1 MLSSTN
7 VDAQNQRAPLILVVE
22 DNPVERALI
31 TRILKLAA
39 FVVVDVDCGEA
50 AIREAITAT
59 PDLILLDALLPD
71 IDGFE
76 VCAQLQT
83 QARSRFIP
91 VVMLTG
97 LDDVASIDRAYEAG
111 ATDFITK
118 PINHALL
125 VHRIRYLLRA
135 RSLFE
140 ELRVSRKSLAT
151 AQRIAKL
158 GHWEL
163 NIDRDRLSISD
174 ELYQLYNISKAGV
187 DDKRTSVDD
196 RETSVD
202 DRATNAD
209 NLNCLLDV
217 VHPDDR
223 AALEGAISAAIQ
235 RDEAGRVEHRVQF
248 PDGSERVMEMHLAVV
263 LDDDATRH
271 LLGISIDI
279 SARKESER
287 EVLRLAYFD
296 RLTGLPNRSL
306 LELILDQEIPRA
318 HLAGRSVA
326 LICIDLDLFSRVNNA
341 MGHGAG
347 DAVLRQVATR
357 LTRLID
363 APSSQSMLEKL
374 SLTIDISGDFNNE
387 LVARLGADT
396 FALIITGD
404 DVRRAAYGLAHSIR
418 QQFQQAFLYRGQ
430 EIFVTASLGFS
441 CSTTANCPSEMLLQ
455 QADMALREAK
465 REARADVREYHGEL
479 VTQVS
484 TQMSIQSDMRNA
496 LRRGEFLVYYQ
507 PKVAVRNSAIT
518 GFEALIR
525 WQHPLR
531 GRVSPQEFIDVAEE
545 TGQIVEIGRAVLQTA
560 CYQFRQ
566 WLDQGLISGRIAV
579 NISARQFRD
588 QNLAE
593 RVLLILE
600 QSGLPPENLQLEITE
615 SVLMSEPRAHAV
627 IEKLRTHGISI
638 ALDDFGTGYSSLSY
652 LTRFPIDTLK
662 IDRCFVSN
670 IAYESEQAAIVT
682 AVCALSHRLNMKVIA
697 EGVETESE
705 LQIITDL
712 GCDEVQGFLV
722 CKPLSAAD
730 MERWLKRYAMEK
742 PHHLVERRSAT

>member
-1 MLSSTN
+1 MSELVGHRMKGMAKMLSSAN
-7 VDAQNQRAPLILVVE
+7 AKAPGDSAPVILVVE

-31 TRILKLAA
+31 TRILSLAD
-39 FVVVDVDCGEA
+39 FVVIDVDCGEA
-50 AIREAITAT
+50 AIREATTAE

-71 IDGFE
+71 IDGFD
-76 VCAQLQT
+76 VCAHLQT
-83 QARSRFIP
+83 QPRSRFIP

-135 RSLFE
+135 NSLFE
-140 ELRVSRKSLAT
+140 ELRLSRKSLAT

-158 GHWEL
+158 GHWEF
-163 NIDRDRLSISD
+163 NIDKNRVSISD
-174 ELYQLYNISKAGV
+174 ELYQLYSIMPQKGV
-187 DDKRTSVDD
+187 SDFR
-196 RETSVD
+196 
-202 DRATNAD
+202 
-209 NLNCLLDV
+209 CILDV

-223 AALEGAISAAIQ
+223 PALEEAIAAAIE
-235 RDEAGRVEHRVQF
+235 REEVGRVEHRVQF
-248 PDGSERVMEMHLAVV
+248 ADGSERVMEMHLAVV
-263 LDDDATRH
+263 PDEDATRH

-318 HLAGRSVA
+318 HLAGCRVA

-347 DAVLRQVATR
+347 DAVLRQVAMR
-357 LTRLID
+357 LARLVET
-363 APSSQSMLEKL
+363 PSSQSMLEKL
-374 SLTIDISGDFNNE
+374 SLTIDISGDFGSE
-387 LVARLGADT
+387 MVGRLGADT

-404 DVRRAAYGLAHSIR
+404 DVRQAAYAMAQLVR

-441 CSTTANCPSEMLLQ
+441 CSHDANCPAEMLLQ

-465 REARADVREYHGEL
+465 REARADVREYHGDL
-479 VTQVS
+479 VTQVAA
-484 TQMSIQSDMRNA
+484 QMSIQSDMRNA
-496 LRRGEFLVYYQ
+496 LRRGEFVVYYQ
-507 PKVAVRNSAIT
+507 PKIAVRDGEVT

-531 GRVSPQEFIDVAEE
+531 GQVSPQEFINVAEE

-566 WLDQGLISGRIAV
+566 WLDQRLITGRIAV

-588 QNLAE
+588 PHLAE
-593 RVLLILE
+593 RVLTVLE

-615 SVLMSEPRAHAV
+615 SVLMSDPRAHAV

-652 LTRFPIDTLK
+652 LTHFPIDTLK

-682 AVCALSHRLNMKVIA
+682 AVSTLSHRLNMKVIA
-697 EGVETESE
+697 EGVESESE

-712 GCDEVQGFLV
+712 GCDEVQGYLV
-722 CKPLSAAD
+722 CKPLSATD
-730 MERWLKRYAMEK
+730 MERWLKRYVMEQHGSK
-742 PHHLVERRSAT
+742 TDRRSAT

>member
-1 MLSSTN
+1 MLSS
-7 VDAQNQRAPLILVVE
+7 AHAEALSESAPVILVVE

-31 TRILKLAA
+31 TRILSLAD
-39 FVVVDVDCGEA
+39 FIVIDVDCGEA
-50 AIREAITAT
+50 AIREAITAE

-71 IDGFE
+71 IDGFD

-83 QARSRFIP
+83 KARSRFIP

-140 ELRVSRKSLAT
+140 ELRLSRKSLAT

-158 GHWEL
+158 GHWEF
-163 NIDRDRLSISD
+163 NIDKNRMSISD
-174 ELYQLYNISKAGV
+174 ELYQLYNI
-187 DDKRTSVDD
+187 DKQSGSDFQ
-196 RETSVD
+196 S
-202 DRATNAD
+202 
-209 NLNCLLDV
+209 LLDV

-223 AALEGAISAAIQ
+223 AALEQAISAAIQ
-235 RDEAGRVEHRVQF
+235 REEIGRIEHRVQF
-248 PDGSERVMEMHLAVV
+248 ADGSERIMEMHLAVV
-263 LDDDATRH
+263 PDEDATRH

-318 HLAGRSVA
+318 HLAGCSVA

-357 LTRLID
+357 LTRLIEP
-363 APSSQSMLEKL
+363 PSSQSMLEKL
-374 SLTIDISGDFNNE
+374 SLTIDVSGDLSSE

-396 FALIITGD
+396 FALLITGAE
-404 DVRRAAYGLAHSIR
+404 VRQTAYELAQSIR
-418 QQFQQAFLYRGQ
+418 QQFLQAFLYRGQ

-441 CSTTANCPSEMLLQ
+441 CSNAADCPAEMLLQ

-484 TQMSIQSDMRNA
+484 TQMSIQSDLRNA

-507 PKVAVRNSAIT
+507 PKVAVCDGAVT

-531 GRVSPQEFIDVAEE
+531 GQVSPQEFVNVAEE

-560 CYQFRQ
+560 CFQFRQ
-566 WLDQGLISGRIAV
+566 WLDQGLITGRIAV

-588 QNLAE
+588 PLLAE
-593 RVLLILE
+593 RVFTVLE

-615 SVLMSEPRAHAV
+615 SVLMSDPRAHAV
-627 IEKLRTHGISI
+627 IEKLREHGISI

-652 LTRFPIDTLK
+652 LTHFPIDTLK

-682 AVCALSHRLNMKVIA
+682 AVSTLSHRLNMRVIA
-697 EGVETESE
+697 EGVESESE
-705 LQIITDL
+705 LQIISDL

-722 CKPLSAAD
+722 CKPLNATD
-730 MERWLKRYAMEK
+730 MELWLKRYAMKRHNEQM
-742 PHHLVERRSAT
+742 ERRSAT

>member
-1 MLSSTN
+1 MLSSAN
-7 VDAQNQRAPLILVVE
+7 AEALSDSAPVILIVE

-31 TRILKLAA
+31 VRILGLAG
-39 FVVVDVDCGEA
+39 FVIIDVDCGEA
-50 AIREAITAT
+50 AIHQATTAE

-71 IDGFE
+71 IDGFD
-76 VCAQLQT
+76 VCAHLQT

-140 ELRVSRKSLAT
+140 ELRLSRKSLAT

-158 GHWEL
+158 GHWEF
-163 NIDRDRLSISD
+163 NIDKNRMSISD
-174 ELYQLYNISKAGV
+174 ELYQLYNINPNRGGN
-187 DDKRTSVDD
+187 DFH
-196 RETSVD
+196 
-202 DRATNAD
+202 
-209 NLNCLLDV
+209 CLLEV

-223 AALEGAISAAIQ
+223 QVLEQAISAAIQ
-235 RDEAGRVEHRVQF
+235 REEIGRVEHRVQF
-248 PDGSERVMEMHLAVV
+248 ADGSERVMEMHLAVV
-263 LDDDATRH
+263 PDEDATRH

-306 LELILDQEIPRA
+306 LELILDQEIPHA
-318 HLAGRSVA
+318 HLGGNSVA

-357 LTRLID
+357 LARLVE

-374 SLTIDISGDFNNE
+374 SLTIDISGDLSSE

-396 FALIITGD
+396 FAVIIAGR
-404 DVRRAAYGLAHSIR
+404 DVRQSAYGLAHSVR

-441 CSTTANCPSEMLLQ
+441 CSNAADCPAEMLLQ

-479 VTQVS
+479 VAQVAA
-484 TQMSIQSDMRNA
+484 QMSIQSDMRNA

-507 PKVAVRNSAIT
+507 PKVTVRDGIVT

-531 GRVSPQEFIDVAEE
+531 GQISPLEFINVAEE

-566 WLDQGLISGRIAV
+566 WLDQGLISGSIAV

-588 QNLAE
+588 PNLAE
-593 RVLLILE
+593 RIFMVLE

-615 SVLMSEPRAHAV
+615 SVLMSDPRAHAV
-627 IEKLRTHGISI
+627 IEKLRAHGISI

-652 LTRFPIDTLK
+652 LTHFPIDTLK

-670 IAYESEQAAIVT
+670 ITYESEQAAIVT
-682 AVCALSHRLNMKVIA
+682 AVSALSHRLNMKVIA
-697 EGVETESE
+697 EGVESENE

-712 GCDEVQGFLV
+712 GCDEVQGYLV

-730 MERWLKRYAMEK
+730 MERWLKRYAMERHRE
-742 PHHLVERRSAT
+742 PTDRRSAT